1 MHLGCYYATAL
12 DIEVD
17 PQRCCFGSRQSY
29 FALQA
34 FVSVYFVVTYSSTGP
49 RKRFREMI
57 AAHGGGHG
65 KGFPARSYPE
75 LFRFTGPLLSLV
87 FRTEDVWQRYNQFI
101 ETFQSSQS
109 GFPLLTPT
117 MQTGQDSDGGVG
129 VLEGMCTMHAVTML
143 WFWH

>member
-1 MHLGCYYATAL
+1 VREGACTDWGCYYATAL

-75 LFRFTGPLLSLV
+75 LLS
-87 FRTEDVWQRYNQFI
+87 
-101 ETFQSSQS
+101 
-109 GFPLLTPT
+109 G
-117 MQTGQDSDGGVG
+117 
-129 VLEGMCTMHAVTML
+129 LEGMCTMHAVTML